1 MKNLK
6 RSKKENYCFQNR
18 SKNMEKYLFKSNIF
32 AKLSEI
38 VEADS
43 EKEVMDKIRKQE
55 SFEIKQEVLRLYPSS
70 IEIRK
75 VKEKKEKNNME
86 LKETVELMNSED
98 YKERFIAEYHQV
110 KIRYEKLK
118 NFCNK
123 IEVETMLGKE
133 VTKHD
138 CPLELLRE
146 QQKYMGLYLSILE
159 KRALIENVVL

>member
-1 MKNLK
+1 MA
-6 RSKKENYCFQNR
+6 
-18 SKNMEKYLFKSNIF
+18 KYLFKANIF

-75 VKEKKEKNNME
+75 IKEKKEKNNME
-86 LKETVELMNSED
+86 LKETVELMNSVD
-98 YKERFIAEYHQV
+98 YKDRFIAEYHQV

-123 IEVETMLGKE
+123 IEVEEMLGKE

-159 KRALIENVVL
+159 KRALIENVEL

>member
-1 MKNLK
+1 
-6 RSKKENYCFQNR
+6 
-18 SKNMEKYLFKSNIF
+18 MEKYLFKSNIF
-32 AKLSEI
+32 AQLLEI

-43 EKEVMDKIRKQE
+43 EKEVMDKIRNQK
-55 SFEIKQEVLRLYPSS
+55 SFEIKQEDLKVYPES
-70 IEIRK
+70 IEITK
-75 VKEKKEKNNME
+75 IKEKKEENNME

-98 YKERFIAEYHQV
+98 YKERFVAEYHQV
-110 KIRYEKLK
+110 KIRYDKLK

-146 QQKYMGLYLSILE
+146 QQKYMGLYLSVLE

>member
-1 MKNLK
+1 
-6 RSKKENYCFQNR
+6 
-18 SKNMEKYLFKSNIF
+18 MEKYLFKSNIF

-75 VKEKKEKNNME
+75 IKEKKEKNNME

-133 VTKHD
+133 ETKHD

-146 QQKYMGLYLSILE
+146 QQKYMGLYLSVLE

>member
-1 MKNLK
+1 MD
-6 RSKKENYCFQNR
+6 
-18 SKNMEKYLFKSNIF
+18 KYLFKSNIF
-32 AKLSEI
+32 AQLSEI

-43 EKEVMDKIRKQE
+43 EKEVMDKIRNRK
-55 SFEIKQEVLRLYPSS
+55 SFEIKQEVLKLYPSS

-75 VKEKKEKNNME
+75 IKEKKEKNNME

-98 YKERFIAEYHQV
+98 YKERFVAEYHQV

-123 IEVETMLGKE
+123 IEVEEMLGKE

-146 QQKYMGLYLSILE
+146 QQKYMGLYLSVLE
-159 KRALIENVVL
+159 KRALIENVEL

>member
-1 MKNLK
+1 MA
-6 RSKKENYCFQNR
+6 
-18 SKNMEKYLFKSNIF
+18 KYLFKSNIF
-32 AKLSEI
+32 AQLSEI

-43 EKEVMDKIRKQE
+43 EKEVWNKIRNRK
-55 SFEIKQEVLRLYPSS
+55 SFEINQEVLNLYPSS

-75 VKEKKEKNNME
+75 IKEKKEENNKE
-86 LKETVELMNSED
+86 LKEKVELMNSED

-123 IEVETMLGKE
+123 IEVEEMLGKE

-146 QQKYMGLYLSILE
+146 QQKYMGLYLSVLE
-159 KRALIENVVL
+159 KRALIENIVL